1 MADIAELIVALKL
14 QDGVSSGL
22 GRLNGQLRGMGTG
35 FSQVGRG
42 LGQVGTG
49 LDRIATRGAIAAAAG
64 LTAVVTAAVS
74 FEDAFAGVRKTVDA
88 TEDQFGQLEDRL
100 REMART
106 MPVSFEE
113 LAGIAEAG
121 GALGIAFDGLDE
133 FTKVVADLAATTDLS
148 ADQAATSL
156 GVLGNVLGL
165 LPEDFDNFGSALVDL
180 GNKGAST
187 ETQILGIAERIGATG
202 ELIGLTSDQVL
213 GFGAA
218 VANTGIEVEAG
229 GSALQRFF
237 IDALTAVESGGE
249 GLETFARTAGVSAE
263 SFRDSFRD
271 DAGAA
276 LADFIEGLGE
286 LPEAVQIQT
295 LADLGFND
303 VRITR
308 TLLGLAT
315 DADNLRDSLNISAE
329 AFAANSALGEEAAK
343 RYATTASQLKILK
356 QNVTDAAVT
365 IGDELLPVVAELT
378 SEFVAFINQP
388 EVREG
393 IKAFAED
400 LAGGI
405 RSFVDEIKAAD
416 FGPLIDTLKGA
427 ADIAKA
433 GFDAFRALPPGV
445 QSLALAA
452 FGINKLTGGALGGIA
467 SGLGNIIAGG
477 LKIAFFDRGS
487 VGNPMF
493 VTVTNPSL
501 GGGPT
506 AAPITA
512 GTWAGALGSALRGAL
527 SGAFAASLGAS
538 IGLAIG
544 VPIFNASV
552 QPAKDFERAALDD
565 ILNSDDLGRIRDGVK
580 VLDDEI
586 KRLSDLPPQAREAW
600 RGVINILEEQRAEL
614 AARLPKLGPP
624 IGSHPNFELRPG
636 FSEARNV
643 GDKPIPVTLPDTAMQ
658 PLTTAING
666 LKDAILREKD
676 LTQGSEARNVTD
688 NTDRIFVDSVKLDP
702 SNIQDL
708 REPTRI
714 AAEQLRVLIADS
726 RAADTAN
733 RTANAFLTAEMSRNR
748 AETAN
753 RLSVLAGKYDVQNA
767 NSSTANRVLSSIN
780 AKTPPTHPVTV
791 NNSISIPVNISATL
805 IEQRLVTARLASV
818 GIPTA
823 PTLL

>member
-1 MADIAELIVALKL
+1 MADIAELIVALRL
-14 QDGVSSGL
+14 QDGVSGGL
-22 GRLNGQLRGMGTG
+22 GRLNGQLRGMGAG

-42 LGQVGTG
+42 LGQVGGG

-88 TEDQFGQLEDRL
+88 TEGEFTQLEDRL

-467 SGLGNIIAGG
+467 SGLGNIIGGGIKILFERGASPANPLWVQQVGGVAGAAGAGAAGAAGG
-477 LKIAFFDRGS
+477 AGRLLLGLTGVGLAGLLADEFEEEIQGLSESIHDSLRLPDLPGPSDWNWPLGS
-487 VGNPMF
+487 KNP
-493 VTVTNPSL
+493 PSWLPDFL
-501 GGGPT
+501 GGSGPDMSN
-506 AAPITA
+506 P
-512 GTWAGALGSALRGAL
+512 
-527 SGAFAASLGAS
+527 F
-538 IGLAIG
+538 GLTPEEG
-544 VPIFNASV
+544 
-552 QPAKDFERAALDD
+552 RAALKEFVREGVRS
-565 ILNSDDLGRIRDGVK
+565 IELG
-580 VLDDEI
+580 
-586 KRLSDLPPQAREAW
+586 A
-600 RGVINILEEQRAEL
+600 
-614 AARLPKLGPP
+614 KL
-624 IGSHPNFELRPG
+624 LLPG

-643 GDKPIPVTLPDTAMQ
+643 TDRKATLPDTAMQ

-666 LKDAILREKD
+666 LKDVILREKD
-676 LTQGSEARNVTD
+676 LTQSSQARNVTD
-688 NTDRIFVDSVKLDP
+688 RTERIFVDSVKLDT
-702 SNIQDL
+702 SQIQDL

-726 RAADTAN
+726 RSADVAN

-748 AETAN
+748 AETSQ

-791 NNSISIPVNISATL
+791 NNSISIPVSISATL

>member
-237 IDALTAVESGGE
+237 IDALTAVEEGGA

-315 DADNLRDSLNISAE
+315 DADNLRDSLTISAE

-467 SGLGNIIAGG
+467 SGLGNIIGGGIKILFERGASPANPLWVQQVGGVAGAAGAAGAAGG
-477 LKIAFFDRGS
+477 LGRLALGITGAGIAAALAAEFEDEIQGLSESIHDSLRLPDLPGPSDWNWPLGS
-487 VGNPMF
+487 KNPPAWLPDF
-493 VTVTNPSL
+493 L
-501 GGGPT
+501 GGPGPDMSN
-506 AAPITA
+506 P
-512 GTWAGALGSALRGAL
+512 
-527 SGAFAASLGAS
+527 F
-538 IGLAIG
+538 GLTPEEG
-544 VPIFNASV
+544 
-552 QPAKDFERAALDD
+552 RAALKEFVREGVRS
-565 ILNSDDLGRIRDGVK
+565 IELG
-580 VLDDEI
+580 
-586 KRLSDLPPQAREAW
+586 A
-600 RGVINILEEQRAEL
+600 
-614 AARLPKLGPP
+614 KL
-624 IGSHPNFELRPG
+624 LLPG

-643 GDKPIPVTLPDTAMQ
+643 TDRKATLPDTAMQ
-658 PLTTAING
+658 PLTTALNG

-676 LTQGSEARNVTD
+676 LTQSSQARNVTD
-688 NTDRIFVDSVKLDP
+688 RTERIFVDSVKLDP
-702 SNIQDL
+702 SNVQDL

-726 RAADTAN
+726 RSADVAN

-791 NNSISIPVNISATL
+791 NNSISIPVSISATL

>member
-1 MADIAELIVALKL
+1 MADIAELIVALRL
-14 QDGVSSGL
+14 QDGVSGGL

-237 IDALTAVESGGE
+237 IDALTAVEEGGA

-276 LADFIEGLGE
+276 LADFIEGLGQ

-315 DADNLRDSLNISAE
+315 DADNLRDSLTISAE

-467 SGLGNIIAGG
+467 SGLGNIIGGGIKILFERGASPANPLWVQQVGGVAGAAGAGAAGAAGG
-477 LKIAFFDRGS
+477 AGRLLLGLTGVGLAGLLADEFEEEIQGLSESIHDSLRLPDLPGPSDWNWPLGS
-487 VGNPMF
+487 KNP
-493 VTVTNPSL
+493 PSWLPDFL
-501 GGGPT
+501 GGSGPDMSN
-506 AAPITA
+506 P
-512 GTWAGALGSALRGAL
+512 
-527 SGAFAASLGAS
+527 F
-538 IGLAIG
+538 GLTPEEG
-544 VPIFNASV
+544 
-552 QPAKDFERAALDD
+552 RAALKEFVREGVRS
-565 ILNSDDLGRIRDGVK
+565 IELG
-580 VLDDEI
+580 
-586 KRLSDLPPQAREAW
+586 A
-600 RGVINILEEQRAEL
+600 
-614 AARLPKLGPP
+614 KL
-624 IGSHPNFELRPG
+624 LLPG

-643 GDKPIPVTLPDTAMQ
+643 TDRKATLPDTAMQ

-676 LTQGSEARNVTD
+676 LTQSSQARNVTD
-688 NTDRIFVDSVKLDP
+688 NTERIFVDSVKLDT
-702 SNIQDL
+702 SQIQDL

-726 RAADTAN
+726 RSADTAN

-748 AETAN
+748 AETAQ

-791 NNSISIPVNISATL
+791 NNSISIPVSISATL

>member
-35 FSQVGRG
+35 FGQVGRG

-237 IDALTAVESGGE
+237 IDALTAVEQGGE
-249 GLETFARTAGVSAE
+249 GLETFARTAGVSAD

-315 DADNLRDSLNISAE
+315 DADNLRDSLDIASE
-329 AFAANSALGEEAAK
+329 AFAARSRFCGRTSLMPRSRSATSSC
-343 RYATTASQLKILK
+343 RWSQSSR
-356 QNVTDAAVT
+356 
-365 IGDELLPVVAELT
+365 PSSWT
-378 SEFVAFINQP
+378 SSTSPRCARV
-388 EVREG
+388 
-393 IKAFAED
+393 
-400 LAGGI
+400 
-405 RSFVDEIKAAD
+405 S
-416 FGPLIDTLKGA
+416 
-427 ADIAKA
+427 
-433 GFDAFRALPPGV
+433 
-445 QSLALAA
+445 
-452 FGINKLTGGALGGIA
+452 
-467 SGLGNIIAGG
+467 
-477 LKIAFFDRGS
+477 
-487 VGNPMF
+487 
-493 VTVTNPSL
+493 
-501 GGGPT
+501 
-506 AAPITA
+506 
-512 GTWAGALGSALRGAL
+512 
-527 SGAFAASLGAS
+527 
-538 IGLAIG
+538 
-544 VPIFNASV
+544 
-552 QPAKDFERAALDD
+552 
-565 ILNSDDLGRIRDGVK
+565 
-580 VLDDEI
+580 
-586 KRLSDLPPQAREAW
+586 RLSP
-600 RGVINILEEQRAEL
+600 
-614 AARLPKLGPP
+614 
-624 IGSHPNFELRPG
+624 
-636 FSEARNV
+636 
-643 GDKPIPVTLPDTAMQ
+643 
-658 PLTTAING
+658 
-666 LKDAILREKD
+666 
-676 LTQGSEARNVTD
+676 
-688 NTDRIFVDSVKLDP
+688 
-702 SNIQDL
+702 
-708 REPTRI
+708 
-714 AAEQLRVLIADS
+714 
-726 RAADTAN
+726 
-733 RTANAFLTAEMSRNR
+733 RTWPAVSAH
-748 AETAN
+748 
-753 RLSVLAGKYDVQNA
+753 
-767 NSSTANRVLSSIN
+767 SSTRSV
-780 AKTPPTHPVTV
+780 TPT
-791 NNSISIPVNISATL
+791 
-805 IEQRLVTARLASV
+805 SV
-818 GIPTA
+818 R
-823 PTLL
+823 

>member
-1 MADIAELIVALKL
+1 MADIAELIVALRL
-14 QDGVSSGL
+14 QDGVSGGL
-22 GRLNGQLRGMGTG
+22 GRLNGQLRGMGAG

-42 LGQVGTG
+42 LGQVGGG

-88 TEDQFGQLEDRL
+88 TEGEFTQLEDRL

-467 SGLGNIIAGG
+467 SGLGNIIGGGIKILFERGASPANPLWVQQVGGVAGAAGAGAAGAAGG
-477 LKIAFFDRGS
+477 AGRLLLGLTGVGLAGLLADEFEEEIQGLSESIHDSLRLPDLPGPSDWNWPLGS
-487 VGNPMF
+487 KNP
-493 VTVTNPSL
+493 PSWLPDFL
-501 GGGPT
+501 GGSGPDMSN
-506 AAPITA
+506 P
-512 GTWAGALGSALRGAL
+512 
-527 SGAFAASLGAS
+527 F
-538 IGLAIG
+538 GLTPEEG
-544 VPIFNASV
+544 
-552 QPAKDFERAALDD
+552 RAALKEFVREGVRS
-565 ILNSDDLGRIRDGVK
+565 IELG
-580 VLDDEI
+580 
-586 KRLSDLPPQAREAW
+586 A
-600 RGVINILEEQRAEL
+600 
-614 AARLPKLGPP
+614 KL
-624 IGSHPNFELRPG
+624 LLPG

-643 GDKPIPVTLPDTAMQ
+643 TDRKATLPDTAMQ

-676 LTQGSEARNVTD
+676 LTQSSQARNVTD
-688 NTDRIFVDSVKLDP
+688 RTERIFVDSVKLDT
-702 SNIQDL
+702 SQIQDL

-726 RAADTAN
+726 RSADVAN

-748 AETAN
+748 AETSQ

-791 NNSISIPVNISATL
+791 NNSISIPVSISATL

>member
-237 IDALTAVESGGE
+237 IDALTAVEEGGA

-276 LADFIEGLGE
+276 LADFIEGLGQ

-315 DADNLRDSLNISAE
+315 DADNLRDSLTISAE

-405 RSFVDEIKAAD
+405 RSFVDEIKKAD

-467 SGLGNIIAGG
+467 SGLGNIIGGGIKILFERGASPANPLWVQQVGGVAGAAGAGAAGAAGG
-477 LKIAFFDRGS
+477 AGRLLLGLTGVGLAGLLADEFEEEIQGLSESIHDSLRLPDLPGPSDWNWPLGS
-487 VGNPMF
+487 KNP
-493 VTVTNPSL
+493 PSWLPDFL
-501 GGGPT
+501 GGSGPDMSN
-506 AAPITA
+506 P
-512 GTWAGALGSALRGAL
+512 
-527 SGAFAASLGAS
+527 F
-538 IGLAIG
+538 GLTPEEG
-544 VPIFNASV
+544 
-552 QPAKDFERAALDD
+552 RAALKEFVREGVRS
-565 ILNSDDLGRIRDGVK
+565 IELG
-580 VLDDEI
+580 
-586 KRLSDLPPQAREAW
+586 A
-600 RGVINILEEQRAEL
+600 
-614 AARLPKLGPP
+614 KL
-624 IGSHPNFELRPG
+624 LLPG

-643 GDKPIPVTLPDTAMQ
+643 TDRKATLPDTAMQ

-676 LTQGSEARNVTD
+676 LTQSSQARNVTD
-688 NTDRIFVDSVKLDP
+688 RTERIFVDSVKLDT
-702 SNIQDL
+702 SQIQDL

-726 RAADTAN
+726 RSADVAN

-748 AETAN
+748 AETSQ

-791 NNSISIPVNISATL
+791 NNSISIPVSISATL

>member
-237 IDALTAVESGGE
+237 IDALTAVEEGGA

-467 SGLGNIIAGG
+467 SGLGNIIGGGIKILFERGASPANPLWVQQVGGVAGAAGAGAAGAAGG
-477 LKIAFFDRGS
+477 AGRLLLGLTGVGLAGLLADEFEEEIQGLSESIHDSLRLPDLPGPSDWNWPLGS
-487 VGNPMF
+487 KNP
-493 VTVTNPSL
+493 PSWLPDFL
-501 GGGPT
+501 GGSGPDMSN
-506 AAPITA
+506 P
-512 GTWAGALGSALRGAL
+512 
-527 SGAFAASLGAS
+527 F
-538 IGLAIG
+538 GLTPEEG
-544 VPIFNASV
+544 
-552 QPAKDFERAALDD
+552 RAALKEFVREGVRS
-565 ILNSDDLGRIRDGVK
+565 IELG
-580 VLDDEI
+580 
-586 KRLSDLPPQAREAW
+586 A
-600 RGVINILEEQRAEL
+600 
-614 AARLPKLGPP
+614 KL
-624 IGSHPNFELRPG
+624 LLPG

-643 GDKPIPVTLPDTAMQ
+643 TDRKATLPDTAMQ

-676 LTQGSEARNVTD
+676 LTQSSQARNVTD
-688 NTDRIFVDSVKLDP
+688 RTERIFVDSVKLDT
-702 SNIQDL
+702 SQIQDL

-726 RAADTAN
+726 RSADVAN

-748 AETAN
+748 AETSQ

-791 NNSISIPVNISATL
+791 NNSISIPVSISATL